1 MHWHQVHF
9 SSSQGYYY
17 CHMASNAGMLFLTCL
32 IVLIKVSFHTVKKI
46 SLQTGVLFEIVAPC
60 LHTGTTFIHL
70 LMRSQFRSF
79 RLLKRWSVVSSLHDQ
94 IRPNYWVIPVSIKA
108 GFSDMPLCYFI
119 EQCYVPLQLD
129 NSIILCMLVCLP
141 SPTFGFYPM
150 KPFGFQTWTHLC
162 HWWHY
167 HSRLLLF
174 YASMNTGR
182 ANVVCY
188 SARVWVEIIVYFLS
202 WHGLFVA
209 IDQRDWNY
217 QY

>member
-1 MHWHQVHF
+1 MVKVPGSMHWHQVHF

-119 EQCYVPLQLD
+119 EQCMFLCSWTIQLFCVCWFVCPVQHLAFILWSHSASKRGHISAIGGIIIQDYYYFMPVWTLVERMSCAILQE
-129 NSIILCMLVCLP
+129 
-141 SPTFGFYPM
+141 YE
-150 KPFGFQTWTHLC
+150 
-162 HWWHY
+162 
-167 HSRLLLF
+167 SR
-174 YASMNTGR
+174 S
-182 ANVVCY
+182 
-188 SARVWVEIIVYFLS
+188 
-202 WHGLFVA
+202 
-209 IDQRDWNY
+209 
-217 QY
+217 